1 MQTANEDFL
10 ANAPGAPLT
19 QQQKREYLTAI
30 TYKQYLVNHV
40 GVNDEAFFGEYWR
53 GSGGLL
59 GAGGQ
64 AVSAADCWILGRPG
78 FPDGVG
84 LGDTDDIQLAGIGR
98 TPYQDSRS
106 TSGPT
111 RAWPDGNTSLL
122 RLALSKLIPNAFP
135 NVDVGDGPKR
145 PDQLSILKAQAVYT
159 GARQPAQRRA
169 GAAERDG
176 VQRRAVQATARA
188 TRRSTTCSTACRGRR
203 PHTATTATARTRA
216 GACGRG
222 TS

>member
-1 MQTANEDFL
+1 MRRGPASCACRPSNDDFL

-40 GVNDEAFFGEYWR
+40 GINDEAFFGEYWR

-84 LGDTDDIQLAGIGR
+84 PRRHRRHPARRDRAHAVPGLALER
-98 TPYQDSRS
+98 ASPS
-106 TSGPT
+106 

-135 NVDVGDGPKR
+135 NVDVGDGPTR
-145 PDQLSILKAQAVYT
+145 PDQLSILKAQAVYDR
-159 GARQPAQRRA
+159 ARQ
-169 GAAERDG
+169 
-176 VQRRAVQATARA
+176 TRA
-188 TRRSTTCSTACRGRR
+188 TTCG
-203 PHTATTATARTRA
+203 
-216 GACGRG
+216 CG
-222 TS
+222 

>member
-1 MQTANEDFL
+1 M
-10 ANAPGAPLT
+10 
-19 QQQKREYLTAI
+19 R
-30 TYKQYLVNHV
+30 NHV
-40 GVNDEAFFGEYWR
+40 GVNDEAFNGEYWR

-84 LGDTDDIQLAGIGR
+84 LGDTEDIQLAGIGR

-106 TSGPT
+106 NNGPT

-135 NVDVGDGPKR
+135 DVNVGDGPMR
-145 PDQLSILKAQAVYT
+145 PDQLSILAAQCRYDQLDRPTNAVRVRLNST
-159 GARQPAQRRA
+159 VFNVEPAKRPRRLLARRLRAQPRA
-169 GAAERDG
+169 R
-176 VQRRAVQATARA
+176 
-188 TRRSTTCSTACRGRR
+188 
-203 PHTATTATARTRA
+203 
-216 GACGRG
+216 
-222 TS
+222 